1 MGRFFNH
8 MQRQNT
14 FDIKLTMTLN
24 GNKCYLQHYIYFFL
38 KLWNH
43 FEAAMWLKGPISSDI
58 DRSNI
63 D

>member
-1 MGRFFNH
+1 

-14 FDIKLTMTLN
+14 FDIQLTMTLN
-24 GNKCYLQHYIYFFL
+24 GNKCYLQHYFFF

-43 FEAAMWLKGPISSDI
+43 FEAAMWLKGPILSDI